1 MSKPLTEHLE
11 QAQKIAKRLDQL
23 SQWLIQ
29 NKRSD
34 WSASFRESLGKEE
47 FCLGF
52 FGALGSGSAPLLRA
66 LIEPHLDGLKLPVAA
81 LSNCV
86 TPIELIFDEHA
97 EAQIELLAEQNDNHD
112 TPISSISDWQVK
124 PLHQID
130 QIDSWAKATL
140 SPQAMEQSQAGT
152 SVDLGQSD
160 HLEDKFSPTPAY
172 RWIRLRLNSAKLH
185 GLSIINVPAIDG
197 LHRLEDSLQEVF
209 SHVHALI
216 HLIDARSGLRHCDV
230 ALKHKIP
237 SSRNKLPHLV
247 AVSSLAT
254 SDTLAPALLTH
265 QLNQW
270 IEPSA
275 CVFLDAE
282 NQDSAQIS
290 KLYKLCTHQL
300 PLKRM
305 QRLKSLTQDIDKLQQ
320 AQFERIDET
329 LSELNHKKR
338 IWQSTQTQ
346 MQGQTDEQADQLA
359 SATTELQRLEQIHKK
374 FEREITQ
381 SLEFITQTL
390 STEQLS
396 AYHRRASHFLQSEL
410 LDRDMLG
417 KAKNVMLSGL
427 RLDIRRVEPELFKIQ
442 NSIRGLYDSLQ
453 LTHKETP
460 TGFDEFRQNLSDYEQ
475 QTLPDLSQ
483 IDNPAH
489 KLIEQPLFL
498 MIKQINQSLR
508 SWHFS
513 MMSAVAQCLKEQR
526 QKVFENRKAA
536 SERELRMD
544 ERNQKMIE
552 INSELVR
559 LDQSRRE
566 LLKIT

>member
-1 MSKPLTEHLE
+1 
-11 QAQKIAKRLDQL
+11 
-23 SQWLIQ
+23 
-29 NKRSD
+29 
-34 WSASFRESLGKEE
+34 
-47 FCLGF
+47 
-52 FGALGSGSAPLLRA
+52 
-66 LIEPHLDGLKLPVAA
+66 
-81 LSNCV
+81 
-86 TPIELIFDEHA
+86 
-97 EAQIELLAEQNDNHD
+97 
-112 TPISSISDWQVK
+112 
-124 PLHQID
+124 
-130 QIDSWAKATL
+130 
-140 SPQAMEQSQAGT
+140 MEQSQAGT

-282 NQDSAQIS
+282 NQDSAQMS

-305 QRLKSLTQDIDKLQQ
+305 QRLKSLSQDIDKLQQ

>member
-11 QAQKIAKRLDQL
+11 QAQHIAKRLDQL
-23 SQWLIQ
+23 SQWLIN

-34 WSASFRESLGKEE
+34 WSASFTDSLGKQQ

-52 FGALGSGSAPLLRA
+52 FGALGSDSALLLRA
-66 LIEPHLDGLKLPVAA
+66 LVEPHLEGLRLPVAA
-81 LSNCV
+81 MSHCV

-97 EAQIELLAEQNDNHD
+97 GAQIELLAEQNDD
-112 TPISSISDWQVK
+112 PSKPDSSTSDWQIK
-124 PLHQID
+124 PLDQID
-130 QIDSWAKATL
+130 QIASWAQATL
-140 SPQAMEQSQAGT
+140 SSQAQKKSQPG
-152 SVDLGQSD
+152 VPIDDGQSG
-160 HLEDKFSPTPAY
+160 HLPDSLSPSPAY
-172 RWIRLRLNSAKLH
+172 RWIRLRLKSAQLH

-209 SHVHALI
+209 NHVHALV

-230 ALKHKIP
+230 TLKHKIP

-247 AVSSLAT
+247 AVSTASA
-254 SDTLAPALLTH
+254 SDTLEPASLTH

-275 CVFLDAE
+275 CVFLDTQEQESAE
-282 NQDSAQIS
+282 IT
-290 KLYKLCTHQL
+290 KLFELCTHQL
-300 PLKRM
+300 PLKRL
-305 QRLKSLTQDIDKLQQ
+305 QRLKGLTQDIDKLQQ

-359 SATTELQRLEQIHKK
+359 STTTELQRLEQIHKK
-374 FEREITQ
+374 FEREIAQ
-381 SLEFITQTL
+381 SLEYITQTL

-442 NSIRGLYDSLQ
+442 NSIRGLYDTLQ
-453 LTHKETP
+453 LTHKEVP
-460 TGFDEFRQNLSDYEQ
+460 TGFDEFRQNLSDFEQ
-475 QTLPDLSQ
+475 QNLPDLSQ
-483 IDNPAH
+483 IENPAY

-498 MIKQINQSLR
+498 MIKQVNQSLR

-536 SERELRMD
+536 SDRELRMD